1 MSECR
6 QAPTFSSAGVG
17 ADGVGGVLD
26 DRHVRP
32 DGRAEL
38 GHRQRQPGEVH
49 GHDRAACAP
58 SAPAASVC
66 ALTFHVAG
74 SMSAKRGV
82 APT

>member
-6 QAPTFSSAGVG
+6 QAPTVSSAVNAPTAWAASSMIVMSSPTAARISAIGSGNPVKCTG
-17 ADGVGGVLD
+17 TTAF
-26 DRHVRP
+26 VRSVSA
-32 DGRAEL
+32 AE
-38 GHRQRQPGEVH
+38 
-49 GHDRAACAP
+49 
-58 SAPAASVC
+58 SVC